1 MIIYKKTGEWYSE
14 KRVTKSGTTSANECQ
29 RVVISSKFRV
39 KEEPEPKHPKE
50 DPLNLLEEDLEED
63 LLNQEQI

>member
-1 MIIYKKTGEWYSE
+1 M
-14 KRVTKSGTTSANECQ
+14 TKSGTTSANECQ

-39 KEEPEPKHPKE
+39 REEPEPKHPKE